1 MRFRCCQ
8 LDPDWFFSGLE
19 SLKPPVIAWHRRIGG
34 TWWLVRHERTPSTNC
49 GFVTQ
54 SLWMRCHILP
64 LIWWIFQDFPLP
76 HCQSLPSFAAFS
88 PNSVMS
94 GTPWAHPLLRRSV
107 TELWTVARLLHGC
120 CTVAVSQCQ
129 ATRNPQRRKL
139 EQLQYGIE
147 QNLVLAGVAEGK
159 PKRNQRAMVPAEYG
173 ELIDNYIQFC
183 MILEIFR
190 RNQLWDIVQDAWC
203 CGRQRLNK
211 NGSYPYVSII
221 LHGNHLFLCHNH
233 GISSCLAP
241 FLTATRDLNLLTLRI
256 FVTSSSPGLWQGAKV
271 PLPHQEGPAMQV
283 SQEMFINLPR
293 LGMKKK
299 SHIYGWDEIIIGFI
313 GFTTCIWFSWTF
325 SHRVSTRFHWVM
337 FCKPDSL
344 RLSRTLMQSTPTS
357 ARSHRRFWTL
367 HGSP

>member
-1 MRFRCCQ
+1 M
-8 LDPDWFFSGLE
+8 
-19 SLKPPVIAWHRRIGG
+19 
-34 TWWLVRHERTPSTNC
+34 
-49 GFVTQ
+49 
-54 SLWMRCHILP
+54 
-64 LIWWIFQDFPLP
+64 
-76 HCQSLPSFAAFS
+76 
-88 PNSVMS
+88 
-94 GTPWAHPLLRRSV
+94 
-107 TELWTVARLLHGC
+107 
-120 CTVAVSQCQ
+120 
-129 ATRNPQRRKL
+129 
-139 EQLQYGIE
+139 
-147 QNLVLAGVAEGK
+147 AEGK

-293 LGMKKK
+293 LGMKKNPQ
-299 SHIYGWDEIIIGFI
+299 IYGWDEIIIGFI
-313 GFTTCIWFSWTF
+313 GFTTCIWFS
-325 SHRVSTRFHWVM
+325 
-337 FCKPDSL
+337 
-344 RLSRTLMQSTPTS
+344 
-357 ARSHRRFWTL
+357 
-367 HGSP
+367 

>member
-1 MRFRCCQ
+1 M
-8 LDPDWFFSGLE
+8 
-19 SLKPPVIAWHRRIGG
+19 I
-34 TWWLVRHERTPSTNC
+34 
-49 GFVTQ
+49 
-54 SLWMRCHILP
+54 
-64 LIWWIFQDFPLP
+64 
-76 HCQSLPSFAAFS
+76 
-88 PNSVMS
+88 
-94 GTPWAHPLLRRSV
+94 
-107 TELWTVARLLHGC
+107 
-120 CTVAVSQCQ
+120 
-129 ATRNPQRRKL
+129 
-139 EQLQYGIE
+139 
-147 QNLVLAGVAEGK
+147 
-159 PKRNQRAMVPAEYG
+159 PAEYG

-293 LGMKKK
+293 LGMKKIRRFMDGMK
-299 SHIYGWDEIIIGFI
+299 LSLDSLVLPHAFGSLEPFLIVFP
-313 GFTTCIWFSWTF
+313 
-325 SHRVSTRFHWVM
+325 HVSTGWCFANRIPFASAGHWCRVLLHPRVRIADFELCM
-337 FCKPDSL
+337 D
-344 RLSRTLMQSTPTS
+344 
-357 ARSHRRFWTL
+357 RRKSGGRIYNACIVIAHQQVYWVYS
-367 HGSP
+367 GRII